1 MGMHQ
6 PAWHTRLPHKTTHL
20 QSVIVMAH
28 KTSKTAAVMIQ
39 RIHGHRRANRYFCFC
54 HTIPGCY
61 WGTLSHFTTTSVLKV
76 WLWHSFHMIHIFFP
90 YWKDKYDIS
99 SGKSDILCVTKINHP
114 WWIFLFPSW
123 RIKTDIQVVCKLYIL
138 QMNMFYSI
146 GVVFINR
153 PVRIH
158 VILFLYPT
166 TTEELQPSNQ
176 KAKHEHVP
184 PEVPIWIPVQV
195 KHTRPA
201 LSRDLMAN

>member
-61 WGTLSHFTTTSVLKV
+61 WGTLSHFTTRTSVLKV

-99 SGKSDILCVTKINHP
+99 SGKSDIFYALRRLI
-114 WWIFLFPSW
+114 I
-123 RIKTDIQVVCKLYIL
+123 RDEY
-138 QMNMFYSI
+138 FYSQAEESRLI
-146 GVVFINR
+146 FK
-153 PVRIH
+153 
-158 VILFLYPT
+158 LF
-166 TTEELQPSNQ
+166 
-176 KAKHEHVP
+176 
-184 PEVPIWIPVQV
+184 
-195 KHTRPA
+195 
-201 LSRDLMAN
+201 ANYTYYRWTCSIV